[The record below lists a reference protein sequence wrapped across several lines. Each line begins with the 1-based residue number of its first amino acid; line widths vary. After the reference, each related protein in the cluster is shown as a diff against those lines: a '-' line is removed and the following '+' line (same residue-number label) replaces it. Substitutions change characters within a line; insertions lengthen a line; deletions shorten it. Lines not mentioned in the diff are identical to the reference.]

1 MQLSFFISKRLSQSK
16 QTSFSKLIVRIAT
29 LAVAISVTVMLL
41 AIAISRGYKQ
51 QVSQKLSSFQ
61 SDIVINNLDLNLS
74 YQSAPIQSNN
84 DVEQFLNTKNGFKH
98 FQKYAI
104 KAGII
109 KTENDFQGIVLKGV
123 DNQFDFN
130 FLRESIVSGSIPKF
144 DSNQMSNEI
153 MLSASLANKLGF
165 KVGDGI
171 FVYFIQDPP
180 RVRKFKVCGIYDT
193 NLGEM
198 DDLYIIVDIKQIQKL
213 NNWPSEYITGY
224 EVFVNNFDSLQNKVD
239 LLATI
244 TPYTMGI
251 TPINLIYPEIFNWL
265 NMLDVNVTIILILM
279 AAVSIIN
286 MITALLILI
295 VERSNMI
302 GMLKALGMKNKHII
316 KIFLNLAAFI
326 ILRGLILG
334 NVIALTLGFIQQKF
348 HLIKLSEKDYYV
360 SAVPVF
366 FNTYDFIFVNA
377 ACFVICLILLL
388 VPVNSVSKISPIK
401 AIRFD

>member
-1 MQLSFFISKRLSQSK
+1 
-16 QTSFSKLIVRIAT
+16 
-29 LAVAISVTVMLL
+29 MLL

-224 EVFVNNFDSLQNKVD
+224 EVFINNFDSLQNKVD

-244 TPYTMGI
+244 MPYTMGI

-265 NMLDVNVTIILILM
+265 DMLDVNVMIILILM

-326 ILRGLILG
+326 ILRGLFLG
-334 NVIALTLGFIQQKF
+334 NIIALTIGFIQQKF
-348 HLIKLSEKDYYV
+348 NLIKLSEKDYYV

-377 ACFVICLILLL
+377 ACFIICLILLL
-388 VPVNSVSKISPIK
+388 VPVNSISKISPIK

>member
-171 FVYFIQDPP
+171 FVYFI
-180 RVRKFKVCGIYDT
+180 
-193 NLGEM
+193 L
-198 DDLYIIVDIKQIQKL
+198 
-213 NNWPSEYITGY
+213 
-224 EVFVNNFDSLQNKVD
+224 
-239 LLATI
+239 
-244 TPYTMGI
+244 
-251 TPINLIYPEIFNWL
+251 
-265 NMLDVNVTIILILM
+265 
-279 AAVSIIN
+279 
-286 MITALLILI
+286 
-295 VERSNMI
+295 
-302 GMLKALGMKNKHII
+302 
-316 KIFLNLAAFI
+316 LNL
-326 ILRGLILG
+326 
-334 NVIALTLGFIQQKF
+334 
-348 HLIKLSEKDYYV
+348 
-360 SAVPVF
+360 
-366 FNTYDFIFVNA
+366 
-377 ACFVICLILLL
+377 
-388 VPVNSVSKISPIK
+388 
-401 AIRFD
+401 

>member
-1 MQLSFFISKRLSQSK
+1 
-16 QTSFSKLIVRIAT
+16 
-29 LAVAISVTVMLL
+29 MLL

-74 YQSAPIQSNN
+74 YQSAPIQSNS

-153 MLSASLANKLGF
+153 LLSASLANKLGF

-198 DDLYIIVDIKQIQKL
+198 DDLYIIVDIKQIQ
-213 NNWPSEYITGY
+213 N
-224 EVFVNNFDSLQNKVD
+224 
-239 LLATI
+239 
-244 TPYTMGI
+244 
-251 TPINLIYPEIFNWL
+251 
-265 NMLDVNVTIILILM
+265 
-279 AAVSIIN
+279 
-286 MITALLILI
+286 
-295 VERSNMI
+295 
-302 GMLKALGMKNKHII
+302 
-316 KIFLNLAAFI
+316 
-326 ILRGLILG
+326 
-334 NVIALTLGFIQQKF
+334 
-348 HLIKLSEKDYYV
+348 
-360 SAVPVF
+360 
-366 FNTYDFIFVNA
+366 
-377 ACFVICLILLL
+377 
-388 VPVNSVSKISPIK
+388 
-401 AIRFD
+401 